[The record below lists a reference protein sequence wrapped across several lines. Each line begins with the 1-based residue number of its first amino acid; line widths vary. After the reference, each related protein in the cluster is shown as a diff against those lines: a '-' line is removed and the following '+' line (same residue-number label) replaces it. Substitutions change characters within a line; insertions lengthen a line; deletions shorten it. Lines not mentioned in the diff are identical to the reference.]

1 MMKWEWSLFSEGQMN
16 FKENEMKRIKLPALI
31 TTLLVTGGLLTACGS
46 MNASSPSTSE
56 TNVLKE
62 EVVSGVSISDRAT
75 VIKKALGNNGNWIV
89 AITDDVIMKDVIVS
103 GEFHKKDDDSQDIY
117 RKLALYAQDDSHN
130 VTDEYTLEVPLMI
143 IKTENFN
150 IVHGTL
156 KGDIIVKANGFILDG
171 TKLYG
176 NIVFEKEEYKNSAI
190 LDEAEVTGKISV
202 MD

>member
-1 MMKWEWSLFSEGQMN
+1 MKWEWSLFSEGQMD

-31 TTLLVTGGLLTACGS
+31 TTLLVTGGLLTACGF
-46 MNASSPSTSE
+46 MNGSSPSTSE
-56 TNVLKE
+56 TSVLKE
-62 EVVSGVSISDRAT
+62 EVVSGASISDRAT

-103 GEFHKKDDDSQDIY
+103 GKFHKKGDDSQDIY
-117 RKLALYAQDDSHN
+117 RKLALYAQDDSNN

-190 LDEAEVTGKISV
+190 LDEAEVTGQISV
-202 MD
+202 LD